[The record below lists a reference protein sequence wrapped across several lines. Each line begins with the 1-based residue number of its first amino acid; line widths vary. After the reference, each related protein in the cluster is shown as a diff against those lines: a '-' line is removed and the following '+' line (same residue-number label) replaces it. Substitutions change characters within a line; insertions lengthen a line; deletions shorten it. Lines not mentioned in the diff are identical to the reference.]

1 MKIYKLV
8 WDDFCSWLLEIIKP
22 AYGSPIDNQTFTE
35 VITLFED
42 NLKLLHPF
50 MPFVTEEIWQ
60 QITPR
65 TPQEALIIASYPE
78 QKPFDEGVLAEFELV
93 QDIISG
99 VRTVRKEKNIAFKDE
114 ISLSVINNEQLPT
127 HWDSLIQKLGNI
139 PSISYTDTAIEGA
152 VSFRVKSNEYFIP
165 ILDKINVEEERKKL
179 EKELA
184 HIQGFLKSV
193 RAKLSNERFVSSA
206 PAPVIENERKK
217 EADALAKIETLEK
230 SLQNLQ

>member
-1 MKIYKLV
+1 M
-8 WDDFCSWLLEIIKP
+8 
-22 AYGSPIDNQTFTE
+22 
-35 VITLFED
+35 
-42 NLKLLHPF
+42 
-50 MPFVTEEIWQ
+50 
-60 QITPR
+60 
-65 TPQEALIIASYPE
+65 
-78 QKPFDEGVLAEFELV
+78 
-93 QDIISG
+93 
-99 VRTVRKEKNIAFKDE
+99 
-114 ISLSVINNEQLPT
+114 INNEQLPT

-179 EKELA
+179 EKELT